1 MDKKLIYN
9 IIYKNRFLIIC
20 CVMLILGTVTGM
32 SMLKFTA
39 IDISENLFNF
49 ISRSS
54 SDVFNIFI
62 NRFSFPFLILLGIY
76 FSGTSILGIYT
87 APLLIFIN
95 GFFFGFENALNYSYI
110 GIGYAVNALI
120 IFFTSTLFLDF
131 MLLIMSENSI
141 FASQK
146 LINSISSVNGEKCD
160 YKAKK
165 LCVKFIAFTAIFV
178 IISLFSA
185 YFYKFIQS
193 IL

>member
-1 MDKKLIYN
+1 MDKKLMYN

-20 CVMLILGTVTGM
+20 CVMLISGTVTGM
-32 SMLKFTA
+32 SMLEFTA
-39 IDISENLFNF
+39 TNISENLFNF

-110 GIGYAVNALI
+110 GIEYTVNALI

-141 FASQK
+141 FTSKK
-146 LINSISSVNGEKCD
+146 LINSISNVNSEKCD

-165 LCVKFIAFTAIFV
+165 LCVKFIAFTAVFA

>member
-1 MDKKLIYN
+1 
-9 IIYKNRFLIIC
+9 
-20 CVMLILGTVTGM
+20 MLILGTVTGM

-165 LCVKFIAFTAIFV
+165 LYVKFIAFTAVFA